1 MSELLALVDLEGARD
16 RRIGGYSKGMLQ
28 RIGLAQALIQE
39 PRLVILDEPTA
50 GVDPVGSRQIR
61 DLILKLRERGITV
74 FLCSHLLEQVQEVC
88 DHVGIIFQGRMIQR
102 GTSRGADRHRGPDR
116 NRAARRQ
123 PGVDGADHRAGGEA
137 RRARPWCAPANPAP
151 RWNACSCAKSA
162 KKNDEHPPSIPRSRG
177 SHCSRILIIATHA
190 FTQLARMKVFYF
202 LAIFAV
208 IAIASN
214 FFDLPQHE
222 GPESVG
228 ANVLSSIKSW
238 SLGAMTLFSVVLS
251 VVATALL
258 LPKDV
263 EDRTLYTILAKP
275 VPRLDY
281 LAGKLL
287 GVLLLVFVSLAL
299 MDVLMTVVLQI
310 RTAMVVAQQE
320 AMATALGWHAGR
332 DRLAARR
339 KPWPTGRIWSLQG
352 AVFAVFLRASIMA
365 SLALLISTFSTST
378 LFTTIVSF
386 LIYFIGHFQA
396 DARDFYLQ
404 AGQAGEGGLAR
415 AVSLLVSLV
424 LPDFQLFNVI
434 DAVIEGQAMP
444 LLVLGKLTLVGG
456 YYALFFTIAS
466 WFIFAD
472 KEF

>member
-1 MSELLALVDLEGARD
+1 M
-16 RRIGGYSKGMLQ
+16 RIW
-28 RIGLAQALIQE
+28 
-39 PRLVILDEPTA
+39 V
-50 GVDPVGSRQIR
+50 
-61 DLILKLRERGITV
+61 
-74 FLCSHLLEQVQEVC
+74 
-88 DHVGIIFQGRMIQR
+88 
-102 GTSRGADRHRGPDR
+102 
-116 NRAARRQ
+116 
-123 PGVDGADHRAGGEA
+123 
-137 RRARPWCAPANPAP
+137 
-151 RWNACSCAKSA
+151 
-162 KKNDEHPPSIPRSRG
+162 
-177 SHCSRILIIATHA
+177 IATHT
-190 FTQLARMKVFYF
+190 FTQLVRMKVFYF
-202 LAIFAV
+202 LAVFAL

-228 ANVLSSIKSW
+228 ANVLRSIKSW

-258 LPKDV
+258 LPKDA

-275 VPRLDY
+275 VPRFDY

-299 MDVLMTVVLQI
+299 MDLLMTAVLHV
-310 RTAMVVAQQE
+310 RTNMVVAQQMD
-320 AMATALGWHAGR
+320 MARVLGWPADAVASLR
-332 DRLAARR
+332 ADTLASGPNA
-339 KPWPTGRIWSLQG
+339 SLQG
-352 AVFAVFLRASIMA
+352 AVLAVFLRASIMA
-365 SLALLISTFSTST
+365 SLALLISTFSSST

-396 DARDFYLQ
+396 DARNLYLQ
-404 AGQAGEGGLAR
+404 SGEAGEGVFARLA
-415 AVSLLVSLV
+415 SLVMSLV

-444 LLVLGKLTLVGG
+444 ALSLAKLALVGI
-456 YYALFFTIAS
+456 YYAVFFTFAS

>member
-1 MSELLALVDLEGARD
+1 MS
-16 RRIGGYSKGMLQ
+16 
-28 RIGLAQALIQE
+28 
-39 PRLVILDEPTA
+39 
-50 GVDPVGSRQIR
+50 
-61 DLILKLRERGITV
+61 
-74 FLCSHLLEQVQEVC
+74 
-88 DHVGIIFQGRMIQR
+88 
-102 GTSRGADRHRGPDR
+102 TSDT
-116 NRAARRQ
+116 
-123 PGVDGADHRAGGEA
+123 
-137 RRARPWCAPANPAP
+137 
-151 RWNACSCAKSA
+151 
-162 KKNDEHPPSIPRSRG
+162 IPLRG
-177 SHCSRILIIATHA
+177 SHWSRIHVIATHT
-190 FTQLARMKVFYF
+190 FTQLVRMKVFYF
-202 LAIFAV
+202 LAIFAL

-214 FFDLPQHE
+214 FFDLPQHQ

-228 ANVLSSIKSW
+228 ANVLRSIKSW

-251 VVATALL
+251 IVATALL
-258 LPKDV
+258 LPKDI

-275 VPRLDY
+275 VPRIDY

-310 RTAMVVAQQE
+310 RTSMVVEQQQE
-320 AMATALGWHAGR
+320 MAKAMGWTR
-332 DRLAARR
+332 DAIDSLRVETEANGPNA
-339 KPWPTGRIWSLQG
+339 SLQG

-365 SLALLISTFSTST
+365 SLALLISTFSSST

-396 DARDFYLQ
+396 DARDLYLQ
-404 AGQAGEGGLAR
+404 AGQAGEGAFAR
-415 AVSLLVSLV
+415 ICSLLLSLV

-434 DAVIEGQAMP
+434 DAVIEGQALPM
-444 LLVLGKLTLVGG
+444 LALGKLALVGL

>member
-1 MSELLALVDLEGARD
+1 MSTPTSIPA
-16 RRIGGYSKGMLQ
+16 KGSHLS
-28 RIGLAQALIQE
+28 RV
-39 PRLVILDEPTA
+39 LVI
-50 GVDPVGSRQIR
+50 
-61 DLILKLRERGITV
+61 
-74 FLCSHLLEQVQEVC
+74 
-88 DHVGIIFQGRMIQR
+88 
-102 GTSRGADRHRGPDR
+102 
-116 NRAARRQ
+116 AA
-123 PGVDGADHRAGGEA
+123 
-137 RRARPWCAPANPAP
+137 N
-151 RWNACSCAKSA
+151 
-162 KKNDEHPPSIPRSRG
+162 
-177 SHCSRILIIATHA
+177 T
-190 FTQLARMKVFYF
+190 FTQLVRMKVFYF
-202 LAIFAV
+202 LAIFAL

-228 ANVLSSIKSW
+228 ANVLRSIKSW

-251 VVATALL
+251 IVATALL

-275 VPRLDY
+275 VPRFDY

-299 MDVLMTVVLQI
+299 MDGLMTVVLHI
-310 RTAMVVAQQE
+310 RTGMVVEQQAE
-320 AMATALGWHAGR
+320 MAKAMGWPQDAIASLR
-332 DRLAARR
+332 TETLANGPNA
-339 KPWPTGRIWSLQG
+339 SLQG

-396 DARDFYLQ
+396 DARDVWLQ
-404 AGQAGEGGLAR
+404 AGQAGEGVFARLA
-415 AVSLLVSLV
+415 ALLLSLV

-434 DAVIEGQAMP
+434 DAVIQGEALP
-444 LLVLGKLTLVGG
+444 LLALGKLTLVGV
-456 YYALFFTIAS
+456 YYALFFTFAS

>member
-1 MSELLALVDLEGARD
+1 MS
-16 RRIGGYSKGMLQ
+16 
-28 RIGLAQALIQE
+28 
-39 PRLVILDEPTA
+39 TA
-50 GVDPVGSRQIR
+50 
-61 DLILKLRERGITV
+61 T
-74 FLCSHLLEQVQEVC
+74 H
-88 DHVGIIFQGRMIQR
+88 
-102 GTSRGADRHRGPDR
+102 TS
-116 NRAARRQ
+116 Q
-123 PGVDGADHRAGGEA
+123 Q
-137 RRARPWCAPANPAP
+137 
-151 RWNACSCAKSA
+151 
-162 KKNDEHPPSIPRSRG
+162 G
-177 SHCSRILIIATHA
+177 SHISRIFTIATHA

-208 IAIASN
+208 IAIGSN

-228 ANVLSSIKSW
+228 ANVLRSIKSW

-251 VVATALL
+251 IVATALL

-275 VPRLDY
+275 VPRFDY

-287 GVLLLVFVSLAL
+287 GVLLLVFVSLAA
-299 MDVLMTVVLQI
+299 MDLLMTAVLHI
-310 RTAMVVAQQE
+310 RTSMVIEQQQQVAQSMGWSQE
-320 AMATALGWHAGR
+320 AMDSLKMET
-332 DRLAARR
+332 LANG
-339 KPWPTGRIWSLQG
+339 PNWSLQG

-396 DARDFYLQ
+396 DARSVYLHSSE
-404 AGQAGEGGLAR
+404 AGEGVFARLA
-415 AVSLLVSLV
+415 ALAMSLV

-444 LLVLGKLTLVGG
+444 LITLGKLTLVGL

-466 WFIFAD
+466 WFIFSD